1 MPEQQLS
8 LELGRAGRDAALGLL
23 ERTRADWLGAART
36 YAVSIAR
43 NNRKRF
49 VCADDIH
56 YVCPIPEGIDPRV
69 MGAVFKIPELVP
81 DGYVQTKRPE
91 AHARPIRRFVLREG
105 RVGCG

>member
-23 ERTRADWLGAART
+23 ERTRADWLT
-36 YAVSIAR
+36 YARSYAVLHAR
-43 NNRKRF
+43 LHDS

-56 YVCPIPEGIDPRV
+56 ERWPIPEGVDHRV
-69 MGAVFKIPELVP
+69 MGAVFMIPELVA
-81 DGYVQTKRPE
+81 DGYVPTKRPE